1 MAAVTFVS
9 SQTSD
14 ISVDGLWRSNWFS
27 DNGGSGHIAL
37 GIGSKEANSDTGG
50 DGRCGSYNEQ
60 LVVSAVTWLDDIVA
74 S

>member
-14 ISVDGLWRSNWFS
+14 VSVGGLWRSNWFS
-27 DNGGSGHIAL
+27 DNDGHIAL
-37 GIGSKEANSDTGG
+37 GIGSLEATSDTGG
-50 DGRCGSYNEQ
+50 DGRRGSYNEQ